1 MPGVATF
8 HQSYTIFAKDFGP
21 SFNIF
26 FTEMKWIRNIQ
37 SFSINKNMSQECAL
51 MHHVANKLARIDL
64 AL

>member
-1 MPGVATF
+1 MLGVAKC
-8 HQSYTIFAKDFGP
+8 HQSYTIFVKDFRQ

-26 FTEMKWIRNIQ
+26 PIEMKWLGKNQ
-37 SFSINKNMSQECAL
+37 TFSINKNVSQESAL